1 MYFEREKLSKKLS
14 KMCEN
19 SLTVIHA
26 SAGCGKATAI
36 HEVLKNN
43 EYAHIWLNLS
53 EAKDSQYIW
62 SQIIDEMIK
71 LKALPQDFVT
81 KVIPTTKGEINHF
94 FRVMN
99 RILDEDIY
107 IVLKDFDDRYLRK
120 LKQIFYNLYEI
131 ENNRLHY
138 IVVVEKITD
147 RLLMDCIYQ
156 QKCFSVTSED
166 FRFTE
171 SEIKVMAHL
180 NSIDLNHEEITEL
193 IRFTEGWLPTII
205 IALSSYKQ
213 TGNIFSTSTIYDY
226 VERELLDDC
235 SEELKLDL
243 AKLAIVNEFS
253 LELAAAICENTEI
266 ISFIMSTELNNII
279 LKKLGYNRYF
289 FSTMMKDYLKY
300 YLNKHL
306 DNLDSIY
313 KKAGR
318 WYLNNNNPIKAIST
332 YLDGGLFL
340 KIFDVFNH
348 SEISY
353 MDVVPALIQEV
364 FHKMPNDYKYN
375 YPLIYLRYICDCMTN
390 VDYYSGIKLLEQFK
404 TELALGKYVG
414 NQKLLT
420 GEYYY
425 IRAFSKFN
433 DVKEMMSDFHLAYD
447 CFEGEKSRI
456 AYPNMVATFGSC
468 HLLYLYHREVGGLE
482 SLIQTIQNEVGYFI
496 HISHGVNSGSAYLAK
511 AEYNFETG
519 DFENVLF
526 LSKLAYHEALAAKQ
540 ISICIASLFLQG
552 RYAIFRGNQFELA
565 SIFGELNLFM
575 SMCNMP
581 ILVSELECAI
591 SYLNLLT
598 NKTHLVSDWIKEED
612 VTELS
617 LLHEAASMAYVILIL
632 YHLKKNNDET
642 VLFCC
647 NFIENYCVQQMHV
660 FGMIYAKLGKF
671 IVYHNLND
679 PEKSLISLKELIY
692 LASED
697 QLITVFI
704 ENKEL
709 LADIL
714 PKYKVN
720 HAYYQSIVK
729 AVFDE
734 KYTNINDLLT
744 RTLSKKE
751 FEVVQTF
758 IKSTSVLE
766 TAEKLFISK
775 NTVKTHLKNIYRR
788 LNVSNKEELVI
799 LVKGK
804 E

>member
-1 MYFEREKLSKKLS
+1 MYFEREKLSKKLG
-14 KMCEN
+14 KMCET

-26 SAGCGKATAI
+26 SAGCGKATALY
-36 HEVLKNN
+36 EMFKDNN
-43 EYAHIWLNLS
+43 YAHVWLNLS
-53 EAKDSQYIW
+53 DAKDSQYIW
-62 SQIIDEMIK
+62 SEILDEVIK
-71 LKALPQDFVT
+71 LKSLPLDFIT
-81 KVIPTTKGEINHF
+81 KVIPTTEGDINNF
-94 FRVMN
+94 FRIMN
-99 RILDEDIY
+99 KILDEDIY
-107 IVLKDFDDRYLRK
+107 VVLKDFDDRYLDK
-120 LKQIFYNLYEI
+120 LKYILCNLCEF
-131 ENNRLHY
+131 ENNKLHY
-138 IVVVEKITD
+138 IVVTEKVTD

-156 QKCFSVTSED
+156 QKCFTVTSED

-171 SEIKVMAHL
+171 SEIKEMAHL
-180 NSIDLNHEEITEL
+180 NSIELNHDEISEL
-193 IRFTEGWLPTII
+193 MRFTEGWLPTIN

-226 VERELLDDC
+226 VERELLNHC

-253 LELAAAICENTEI
+253 LELASALCENTEI
-266 ISFIMSTELNNII
+266 ISFIMNAELNSII

-300 YLNKHL
+300 YLNTHL
-306 DNLDSIY
+306 DNLESIY

-332 YLDGGLFL
+332 YLDGGLFA
-340 KIFDVFNH
+340 KIFNIFDQ

-364 FHKMPNDYKYN
+364 FQKMPNDYKYN
-375 YPLIYLRYICDCMTN
+375 YPIIYLRYICDCMTN
-390 VDYYSGIKLLEQFK
+390 IDYYSGIKLLEQFK
-404 TELALGKYVG
+404 TDLELGKYIG
-414 NQKLLT
+414 DEKQLI

-447 CFEGEKSRI
+447 CFGGGKSRV

-468 HLLYLYHREVGGLE
+468 HLLYLYHREVGQLE
-482 SLIQTIQNEVGYFI
+482 SLVQTIQDEVGYYI

-519 DFENVLF
+519 NFDNVLF
-526 LSKLAYHEALAAKQ
+526 LSKLAYQEALAAKQ

-552 RYAIFRGNQFELA
+552 RYAIFKGNQLELA
-565 SIFGELNLFM
+565 SIFGELNLLM
-575 SMCNMP
+575 SMCNVP

-598 NKTHLVSDWIKEED
+598 NKLHLVCDWIKD
-612 VTELS
+612 DNITELS
-617 LLHEAASMAYVILIL
+617 LLHEASSMAYVILIL
-632 YHLKKNNDET
+632 YHLKKNNYEA
-642 VLFCC
+642 VISCC
-647 NFIENYCVQQMHV
+647 NFIESYCIQQMHV

-671 IVYHNLND
+671 IVYHISNNPEKALINLNQ
-679 PEKSLISLKELIY
+679 LIDLTNKDHI
-692 LASED
+692 
-697 QLITVFI
+697 ITVFI

-709 LADIL
+709 LGDIL

-720 HAYYQSIVK
+720 HPYYKSIIK

-734 KYTNINDLLT
+734 GYTNINDLLT
-744 RTLSKKE
+744 RTLTKKE
-751 FEVVQTF
+751 FEVVQMF
-758 IKSTSVLE
+758 IKSNSVQE